1 MHLEKVFEILA
12 KHIIKIE
19 EENQLKDWEIKR
31 LNEKIKDIESYLD
44 GYTGEKNEKEIN
56 I

>member
-19 EENQLKDWEIKR
+19 EENQLKDWE
-31 LNEKIKDIESYLD
+31 LNNLR
-44 GYTGEKNEKEIN
+44 KELEQLKKGDKENGI
-56 I
+56 

>member
-1 MHLEKVFEILA
+1 MHLAKTFEVLA

-19 EENQLKDWEIKR
+19 EENQLKDWE
-31 LNEKIKDIESYLD
+31 LNNLRKELEQLKNGLEEKIKEY
-44 GYTGEKNEKEIN
+44 EKKN

>member
-12 KHIIKIE
+12 KHIIKVE
-19 EENQLKDWEIKR
+19 EENQFKDWEIDR
-31 LNEKIKDIESYLD
+31 LNEKLKTIDEHLKKYE
-44 GYTGEKNEKEIN
+44 NELN

>member
-19 EENQLKDWEIKR
+19 EENQLKDWEINNLR
-31 LNEKIKDIESYLD
+31 
-44 GYTGEKNEKEIN
+44 KEIEQLKKGEREN
-56 I
+56 GIQI

>member
-19 EENQLKDWEIKR
+19 EENQLKDWEINNLK
-31 LNEKIKDIESYLD
+31 
-44 GYTGEKNEKEIN
+44 KEIEQLKKGD
-56 I
+56 